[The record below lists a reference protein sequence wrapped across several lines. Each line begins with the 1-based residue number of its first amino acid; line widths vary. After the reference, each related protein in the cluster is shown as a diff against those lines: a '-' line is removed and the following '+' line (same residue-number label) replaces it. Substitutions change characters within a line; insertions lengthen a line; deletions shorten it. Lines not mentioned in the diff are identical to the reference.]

1 MFAEEDL
8 TRRRAERESADRIYN
23 DALTALDAALP
34 KVPELPHPPIPYDE
48 HQVTP
53 LNERWR
59 TVGTSPAGAYTG
71 WRRRLAAFVWEILK
85 PALERQESF
94 NSTLVDH
101 VNRNVAVHRADRE
114 AIASTLGAL
123 RAELEKLEAF
133 HTRLILFIQTITLY
147 VDTKDRSEHIATL
160 VNFFRSGLAVLADEM
175 TRRFEAIR
183 RDTGFRL
190 EATQVAERELGRRVE
205 GMAAL
210 AAGLTDEHR
219 RRWETMQVHE
229 QRQLSSIDELRTN
242 LASVQQTGA
251 MLKREL
257 ERLLAADRPA
267 TVRAAATDT
276 AAPPAASAGAPAAVQ
291 ASAQSPAFNS
301 EVNAYKYVGF
311 ENKFRGSEADIRER
325 QLSYLEL
332 FTGASDVLDLGCGR
346 GEFLALLREHGV
358 TARGLDI
365 NHEMVEAC
373 RARGLTVD
381 EEDAVALLSRIPD
394 GSLGGLVALQV
405 VEHFAPPYLLQFL
418 ELAYQ
423 KLRPGAPMVLETL
436 NPACW
441 FAFFE
446 AYIRDITHAWPLHPD
461 TLKYLV
467 VVSGF
472 QDTEIRYS
480 SPYPANARLQQCP
493 PPSDAADRGMRNLVQ
508 ILNENVEKVNV
519 LMFGYLDYAV
529 VGRRG

>member
-8 TRRRAERESADRIYN
+8 TRRRAERESADRTYN

-34 KVPELPHPPIPYDE
+34 KVPDLPHPPIPYDE

-59 TVGTSPAGAYTG
+59 VVGASPDGAFTG
-71 WRRRLAAFVWEILK
+71 WRRRLAAFVWELVR

-94 NSTLVDH
+94 NSALVDH
-101 VNRNVAVHRADRE
+101 VNRNVAVHRAERE
-114 AIASTLGAL
+114 ALASTLGAL

-133 HTRLILFIQTITLY
+133 HTRLILFLQTITLY

-160 VNFFRSGLAVLADEM
+160 VNFFRSGLAALSDELS
-175 TRRFEAIR
+175 RRFESVNR
-183 RDTGFRL
+183 HFD
-190 EATQVAERELGRRVE
+190 ATQGTVRELGRVVE
-205 GMAAL
+205 GTAGL
-210 AAGLTDEHR
+210 ADALTDEHR
-219 RRWETMQVHE
+219 RRWETMQVRE
-229 QRQLSSIDELRTN
+229 QRQASSVDELRTS

-257 ERLLAADRPA
+257 ERILAADRPA
-267 TVRAAATDT
+267 DPRAPAVD
-276 AAPPAASAGAPAAVQ
+276 AAPPATAPAGTPAPAEASAR
-291 ASAQSPAFNS
+291 SPVFNS
-301 EVNAYKYVGF
+301 EINAYKYVGF
-311 ENKFRGSEADIRER
+311 ENKFRGSETDIRER

-346 GEFLALLREHGV
+346 GEFLALLRDHGV

-365 NHEMVEAC
+365 NHEMVEMC

-381 EEDAVALLSRIPD
+381 EDDAISFLARVPD
-394 GSLGGLVALQV
+394 GSLGGLIALQV
-405 VEHFAPPYLLQFL
+405 VEHFPPPYLLQFL

-423 KLRPGAPMVLETL
+423 KLRPGAPIVLETL

-472 QDTEIRYS
+472 QHVEIRYS
-480 SPYPANARLQQCP
+480 SPYPANAKLQQCP
-493 PPSDAADRGMRNLVQ
+493 LPQGSANLGLQNLVHV
-508 ILNENVEKVNV
+508 LNENVEKMNV
-519 LMFGYLDYAV
+519 LMFGYLDYAI

>member
-59 TVGTSPAGAYTG
+59 TVGTSPEGAYTG
-71 WRRRLAAFVWEILK
+71 WRRRLAAFVWEVLK

-94 NSTLVDH
+94 NSALVDH

-160 VNFFRSGLAVLADEM
+160 VNFFRSGLAVLSDELA
-175 TRRFEAIR
+175 RRF
-183 RDTGFRL
+183 DST
-190 EATQVAERELGRRVE
+190 T
-205 GMAAL
+205 AL
-210 AAGLTDEHR
+210 ADALTDEHR
-219 RRWETMQVHE
+219 RRWETMLVHE

-242 LASVQQTGA
+242 LASVQQTGS
-251 MLKREL
+251 MLRREL
-257 ERLLAADRPA
+257 ERLLAAARPA
-267 TVRAAATDT
+267 
-276 AAPPAASAGAPAAVQ
+276 AAPATAPAPPVTPNAGAQ
-291 ASAQSPAFNS
+291 ASAQSPVFNS

-311 ENKFRGSEADIRER
+311 ENKFRGSETDIRER
-325 QLSYLEL
+325 QLSYLDL

-381 EEDAVALLSRIPD
+381 EEDALVFLKRIPD
-394 GSLGGLVALQV
+394 SSLGGLVALQV
-405 VEHFAPPYLLQFL
+405 VEHFPPPYLLQFL

-423 KLRPGAPMVLETL
+423 KLRPGAPIVLETL

-472 QDTEIRYS
+472 QDAEIRYS
-480 SPYPANARLQQCP
+480 SPYPANAKLQPCP
-493 PPSDAADRGMRNLVQ
+493 LPPGAANLGMRNLVQ